1 MFSNFFEIVILS
13 AVQGITEFLPVSSSA
28 HLILINKISNFEI
41 GSIFF
46 DTGAHLGS
54 LIAIIYY
61 FRNDLRKI
69 LNDKKL
75 LQLIIIGSLPTIIIG
90 SILYTSGYIHYLRN
104 LKIIAWT
111 TLIFAILLYIS
122 DKFKVRKKINNSL
135 SLKSILIIGF
145 FQILSLIP
153 GVSRSGIVI
162 TAGRFLN
169 FDRYDSTKISF
180 YLSIPALSGASFL
193 SLKDLYSEA
202 FEINLIILL
211 SIIFSFIFSYI
222 TIKYF
227 LIFIKKFTLSVFV
240 IYRIILSLILFYLFY
255 I

>member
-90 SILYTSGYIHYLRN
+90 SILYTSGVN
-104 LKIIAWT
+104 IA
-111 TLIFAILLYIS
+111 IAAPPS
-122 DKFKVRKKINNSL
+122 PQKNAHV
-135 SLKSILIIGF
+135 
-145 FQILSLIP
+145 
-153 GVSRSGIVI
+153 
-162 TAGRFLN
+162 
-169 FDRYDSTKISF
+169 
-180 YLSIPALSGASFL
+180 
-193 SLKDLYSEA
+193 
-202 FEINLIILL
+202 
-211 SIIFSFIFSYI
+211 
-222 TIKYF
+222 
-227 LIFIKKFTLSVFV
+227 
-240 IYRIILSLILFYLFY
+240 
-255 I
+255 